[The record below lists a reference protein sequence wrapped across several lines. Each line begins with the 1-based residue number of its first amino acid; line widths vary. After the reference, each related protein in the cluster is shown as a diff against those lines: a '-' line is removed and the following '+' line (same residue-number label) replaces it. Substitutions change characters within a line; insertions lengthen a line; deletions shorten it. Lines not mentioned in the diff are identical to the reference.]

1 MLQRASCYYVGCPP
15 KHQLEK
21 LCFGMITPVG
31 VSYLSAGQA
40 LARKEQKSQWSSCSL
55 VTSFPLGLLG
65 IDTSSSLRCCH
76 LDQHQ
81 LCCSGVI
88 QSNTESRNVSWG
100 SHSSN
105 MNHPPQGMCIPVPA
119 TSTSSPPS
127 CILSTEVF
135 SEIVTYKNVNLLIS
149 LCCFSFLLCYRDQ
162 SVLLT

>member
-1 MLQRASCYYVGCPP
+1 MLQSASCYYVGCPP
-15 KHQLEK
+15 KHQVEK
-21 LCFGMITPVG
+21 LFFSMITPVG

-40 LARKEQKSQWSSCSL
+40 LVRKGQKSQWSSCSL
-55 VTSFPLGLLG
+55 VKSFPLGFLG
-65 IDTSSSLRCCH
+65 LILQAAWDAVTWIST
-76 LDQHQ
+76 
-81 LCCSGVI
+81 GVI

-127 CILSTEVF
+127 YTLSTEV
-135 SEIVTYKNVNLLIS
+135 STEIATYKNINLLIS
-149 LCCFSFLLCYRDQ
+149 LCCFSFLRCCRDQ